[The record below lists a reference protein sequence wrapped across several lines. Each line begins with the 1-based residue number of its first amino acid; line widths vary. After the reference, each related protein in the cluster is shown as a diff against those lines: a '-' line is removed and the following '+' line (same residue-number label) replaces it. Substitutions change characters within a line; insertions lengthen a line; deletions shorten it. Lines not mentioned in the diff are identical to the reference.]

1 VTLLAL
7 LKNVLYLGKLTCG
20 GECYDGEHP
29 AIVDAETFR
38 RVQAMLC
45 RNRQAGGAEVR
56 NGFGAL
62 LKGLLRC
69 VPCGC
74 SMVHTFTTRKPN
86 KRYRYYVCLHAQKR
100 GWHTCPS
107 KAIPAREIEQF
118 VIDQVRAIG
127 RDQNLVAET
136 IREAQV
142 LGSKKTED
150 LKAEQ
155 KALERQLERDS
166 SALRELV
173 KQVARDPRAADEMAD
188 LQYRIR
194 TAEQRA
200 TQVREELIALGR
212 DLLDENETARV
223 LKLFDPIWDS
233 LAPREQARVI
243 RLVVEQVN
251 YDGRTGTVSITFH
264 QTGIRTLAEGLK
276 DECA

>member
-1 VTLLAL
+1 
-7 LKNVLYLGKLTCG
+7 
-20 GECYDGEHP
+20 
-29 AIVDAETFR
+29 
-38 RVQAMLC
+38 
-45 RNRQAGGAEVR
+45 
-56 NGFGAL
+56 
-62 LKGLLRC
+62 
-69 VPCGC
+69 
-74 SMVHTFTTRKPN
+74 
-86 KRYRYYVCLHAQKR
+86 VCLHAQKR

-188 LQYRIR
+188 LQDRIR

-233 LAPREQARVI
+233 LSPREQARVI